1 MDSKLSELIKLV
13 RQVPESRQEE
23 ATDYLRKLISDS
35 KGMLEKPSCV
45 ECGSAEVVR
54 NGTQNGNQRYKCKTC
69 GKVFSGR
76 RNTVM
81 YHSHSSEA
89 EWKQVIRDTIEGKA
103 IAKSASELERTVAT
117 TFHMRH
123 KILLAIESLD
133 KRDPIRLAGV
143 CELDETFVLESYK
156 GRNKLPETFWRKPR
170 KHGAKAQKRGLSN
183 EYVALCTGVD
193 RFGGNVA
200 AAVNRATPSA
210 CEIARVFGGRIESGT
225 LVLTDG
231 NKNYK
236 TLENECQCEVIR
248 LQREKPAQS
257 ENINTANA
265 FHSFIKGRLD
275 EMHGVATKYL
285 NRYASLFSR
294 VWRGGDNVV
303 EDIYNE
309 LCSNTHD
316 SCSTIRDVRMKNLTL
331 A

>member
-1 MDSKLSELIKLV
+1 MENKLAELIKLA
-13 RQVPESRQEE
+13 RQVPELRQDE
-23 ATDYLRKLISDS
+23 AVEYLRKLVSVS
-35 KGMLEKPSCV
+35 KGSAEKPACV

-54 NGTQNGNQRYKCKTC
+54 NGTQNGNQRYKCKSC
-69 GKVFSGR
+69 GTVFSGR

-103 IAKSASELERTVAT
+103 IAKTASELELTEAT
-117 TFHMRH
+117 TFNMRH

-133 KRDPIRLAGV
+133 KREPTQLAGV

-156 GRNKLPETFWRKPR
+156 GRNKLPEGFWRKPR
-170 KHGAKAQKRGLSN
+170 KHGAKAQKRGISN

-200 AAVNRATPSA
+200 VAVNRAMPSA
-210 CEIARVFGGRIESGT
+210 NEIAKVFGGRIESGT

-231 NKNYK
+231 SKNYR
-236 TLENECQCEVIR
+236 TLENECQCEVIGI
-248 LQREKPAQS
+248 QREEPAKS
-257 ENINTANA
+257 ENINTVNS
-265 FHSFIKGRLD
+265 FHSFIKERLD
-275 EMHGVATKYL
+275 EMRGVATKYL

-294 VWRGGDNVV
+294 VWRAGGNVV
-303 EDIYNE
+303 DDIYNE

-316 SCSTIRDVRMKNLTL
+316 SCSTINDVRMKNLTIV
-331 A
+331 

>member
-1 MDSKLSELIKLV
+1 MEGKLAELIKLV
-13 RQVPESRQEE
+13 RQVPELRQEE
-23 ATDYLRKLISDS
+23 AVEYLRKLISDS
-35 KGMLEKPSCV
+35 RGTAEKPACV
-45 ECGSAEVVR
+45 ECGSAEVMR

-81 YHSHSSEA
+81 YRSHASEA
-89 EWKQVIRDTIEGKA
+89 EWRQVIRDTIVGKA
-103 IAKSASELERTVAT
+103 IAQSASELDLTEAT

-123 KILLAIESLD
+123 KILLAIEGLD
-133 KRDPIRLAGV
+133 KREPTRLSGV

-156 GRNKLPETFWRKPR
+156 GGNKLPEAFWRKPR
-170 KHGAKAQKRGLSN
+170 KHGAKAQKRGISN

-200 AAVNRATPSA
+200 VAVNRATPSA
-210 CEIARVFGGRIESGT
+210 GEIAQVFGGRIESGT

-231 NKNYK
+231 NKHYK

-248 LQREKPAQS
+248 LPREESASS

-265 FHSFIKGRLD
+265 FHRFIKERLG
-275 EMHGVATKYL
+275 EMRGVATKYL

-294 VWRGGDNVV
+294 VWRNDDNVV

-316 SCSTIRDVRMKNLTL
+316 SCSTISDVRT
-331 A
+331 